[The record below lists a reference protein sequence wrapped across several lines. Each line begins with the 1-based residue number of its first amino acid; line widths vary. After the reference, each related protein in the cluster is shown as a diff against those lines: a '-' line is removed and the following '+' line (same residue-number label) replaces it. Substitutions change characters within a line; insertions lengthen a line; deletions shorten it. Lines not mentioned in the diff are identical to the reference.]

1 MRDGL
6 YQWSRYDMN
15 VSRVAP
21 RTVSLR
27 PMMSQPSGWSP

>member
-1 MRDGL
+1 L
-6 YQWSRYDMN
+6 YHRSRELRY

-27 PMMSQPSGWSP
+27 PMMTQPRGWSP